1 MKKLSS
7 FAVTAISVATLALPM
22 QAVAEQCTN
31 KVWNKVMERGTVRI
45 GVKAD
50 YKPWGYRDTDGSV
63 IGLEPDMAADVALV
77 MGVDL
82 ELVPVVGSNR
92 LAFLEQ
98 GQIDMFIA
106 TMTDLHDRR
115 KIVGIPSPNYY
126 SSGTNVLSP
135 KALGFTKWEQ
145 LGGKPVCAIQGAFFN
160 KIVEDRYDVNVVA
173 FQGTAEAKQALRDKK
188 CVAFVFDDSGL
199 MSALASGEWDEF
211 EMPLPTE
218 DAKSWGLAVPKA
230 EENCVLGRFM
240 SGMVYNWH
248 RDGTLVSLESKWGIQ
263 STAYLAEQAIKH
275 ADHLSPE

>member
-1 MKKLSS
+1 MKKLTTL
-7 FAVTAISVATLALPM
+7 AATVATVAALALPL
-22 QAVAEQCTN
+22 QASAEQCTN
-31 KVWNKVMERGTVRI
+31 DVWNKVMKRGKVI
-45 GVKAD
+45 VGVKAD
-50 YKPWGYRDTDGSV
+50 YKPWGYRDTSGNV
-63 IGLEPDMAADVALV
+63 IGLEPDMAADVARV

-82 ELVPVVGSNR
+82 ELMPVVGSNR

-126 SSGTNVLSP
+126 SSGTNVMSP

-145 LGGKPVCAIQGAFFN
+145 LSGKPVCAIQGAFFN
-160 KIVEDRYDVNVVA
+160 KIVEDRYDVNIVA

-199 MSALASGEWDEF
+199 MSTLASGEWDEF

-230 EENCVLGRFM
+230 EVNCLFGRFM
-240 SGMVYNWH
+240 SGMTYYWH
-248 RDGTLVSLESKWGIQ
+248 REGTLVDLEKKWGIQ
-263 STAYLAEQAIKH
+263 STAYLAEQARKF
-275 ADHLSPE
+275 ADHLPAE

>member
-1 MKKLSS
+1 MKKSS
-7 FAVTAISVATLALPM
+7 IMVTMVTAIAALAVPV
-22 QAVAEQCTN
+22 QASSEQCTN
-31 KVWNKVMERGTVRI
+31 DVWNKVMERGKVKI
-45 GVKAD
+45 GIKAD
-50 YKPWGYRDTDGSV
+50 YKPWGYRSTDGNV
-63 IGLEPDMAADVALV
+63 IGMEPDLAADVARTL
-77 MGVDL
+77 GVEL

-126 SSGTNVLSP
+126 SSGTNIMSP
-135 KALGFTKWEQ
+135 KALGFTQWEQ
-145 LGGKPVCAIQGAFFN
+145 LRDKPVCAIQGAFFN
-160 KIVEDRYDVNVVA
+160 KIVEDRYGVNVVA

-199 MSALASGEWDEF
+199 MSSLASGEWDEF

-248 RDGTLVSLESKWGIQ
+248 RDGSLVDLEEKWGIQ
-263 STAYLAEQAIKH
+263 PTAYLSEQAVKF
-275 ADHLSPE
+275 ADHLPPE